1 MLYYVTF
8 VHLYAVIIVV
18 TSVMDSVA
26 GISIT
31 QPFTLD
37 GSNLTEDEDVFLVAA
52 FS

>member
-8 VHLYAVIIVV
+8 VHLYAVIIV
-18 TSVMDSVA
+18 VMDSVA